1 MITKTSQLIVLF
13 TLVVLV
19 SGCDIRTRAGSPP
32 NISALESK
40 LQMKRS
46 TSSDVLAE
54 VGEPF
59 GKGHA
64 MYPFQPAPREMWSY
78 YYEEG
83 DMKDARRTIVYVFF
97 DRDVYDG
104 YIWFSSLPQ

>member
-1 MITKTSQLIVLF
+1 MITKAWQMIVLIA
-13 TLVVLV
+13 LVALV
-19 SGCDIRTRAGSPP
+19 SGCDIRTRAGTPP
-32 NISALESK
+32 NISAFEST

-46 TSSDVLAE
+46 TSSDVRAA

-59 GKGHA
+59 GKGRA
-64 MYPFQPAPREMWSY
+64 MYPFQPGPRDMWSY

-83 DMKDARRTIVYVFF
+83 DMEDARRTIVYVFF
-97 DRDVYDG
+97 DNDVYDG